1 MLLASLT
8 MLSLALAPASDTT
21 FTVQRGDRLELSV
34 QNGDITVRTWNRSSM
49 QVETTADEEAQVRRR
64 GGVITLD
71 TGSRHG
77 GEDVDYVITVP
88 AWMDLTLSGV
98 NTSIKVNGSEGAISA
113 QTVEGDVTVEGGSGV
128 INLQSVDGEVSLT
141 RGRGKMTLGS
151 VNEDVTVDGAV
162 GQLAIEAVNGEVRL
176 RNIDSDDVD
185 VSTVNGDVTYDGPI
199 RPRGRYHFV
208 THNGDLTVAAQ
219 GGVDAVVGVSTFQGD
234 FESDYSVVL
243 APGSQHKH
251 MTFTLGTGSARI
263 DLESFQ
269 GTIRLTRSGSTSR
282 SRR

>member
-1 MLLASLT
+1 MLLAPLT
-8 MLSLALAPASDTT
+8 MLSLVLAPAPDTT
-21 FTVQRGDRLELSV
+21 FTVQRGDRLELKV
-34 QNGDITVRTWNRSSM
+34 QNGDITVRSWNRSAV
-49 QVETTADEEAQVRRR
+49 QVETGGDDQTRVQRR
-64 GGVITLD
+64 GGVISLD
-71 TGSRHG
+71 DARHG
-77 GEDVDYVITVP
+77 GEDVDYVVTVP

-98 NTSIKVNGSEGAISA
+98 NTSIKVTGSEGAISA
-113 QTVEGDVTVEGGSGV
+113 ETVEGDVAVEGGSGV
-128 INLQSVDGEVSLT
+128 INLQSVDGAVSLT

-162 GQLAIEAVNGEVRL
+162 GQLAVEAVNGEVRL

-185 VSTVNGDVTYDGPI
+185 VSTVNGDITYDGPI

-219 GGVDAVVGVSTFQGD
+219 GGVDAVVGVSTFQGG

-243 APGSQHKH
+243 SPGSQHKR
-251 MTFTLGTGSARI
+251 MTFTLGSGSARI